1 MRAGALQA
9 GARLKLIWPPVMAPP
24 MVKQVERGELNVTG
38 PNLPGSAGV
47 RTKRRM
53 SRFARPPG
61 GRASEDAQPP
71 PQPRRPPLCRYTSV
85 SLAGQRKVSR
95 VVRVVFSYVGTAPV
109 RHDFGRPPPA
119 RMDGHRVV
127 SRCLHVGGVPCECV
141 VGQGA
146 SWSFVRAGPPRLL
159 RPPVRPKTGGAP

>member
-9 GARLKLIWPPVMAPP
+9 GARLKLTDEYGYP
-24 MVKQVERGELNVTG
+24 TG
-38 PNLPGSAGV
+38 Y
-47 RTKRRM
+47 
-53 SRFARPPG
+53 
-61 GRASEDAQPP
+61 
-71 PQPRRPPLCRYTSV
+71 CYTSV